1 MSFSPLTR
9 LVYLPVQETGF
20 LYKSDEHF
28 QKKAIGYNVGIDFV
42 AGGMPQQPEVKKAIL
57 GTIKGHLSAWDPIQQ
72 REVWRV
78 DRRVLSTADSFRPPE
93 TLSSKVQRRA

>member
-28 QKKAIGYNVGIDFV
+28 QKKAISYNVGIDFV

-57 GTIKGHLSAWDPIQQ
+57 GY
-72 REVWRV
+72 V
-78 DRRVLSTADSFRPPE
+78 DSTLQASDVQSLAQAAADRLDAGLGP
-93 TLSSKVQRRA
+93 